1 MIDLFTGVIA
11 KYFLGAALAVLVGV
25 FTKITANYFGND
37 RTAKIKE
44 SIVTAMLWAEEQ
56 YGIGQGNEKWTV
68 AWNKLIE
75 LLQDQNIKL
84 KTKEIKTANTIMKST
99 IPGINQITYSTMPE
113 KAKEIRDLKR
123 RTPEADQI
131 VKNLKTKYA
140 TGPE

>member
-11 KYFLGAALAVLVGV
+11 KYILSAALAVLVGV
-25 FTKITANYFGND
+25 FTKITVNYFGND
-37 RTAKIKE
+37 RAAKIKE

-56 YGIGQGNEKWTV
+56 YGIGHGNEKWTV

-84 KTKEIKTANTIMKST
+84 KIKETKTATTIMKST
-99 IPGINQITYSTMPE
+99 IPKINQITYSTMPE
-113 KAKEIRDLKR
+113 KTKEIRDLKR

-131 VKNLKTKYA
+131 VKNLKAKYP
-140 TGPE
+140 TGQE